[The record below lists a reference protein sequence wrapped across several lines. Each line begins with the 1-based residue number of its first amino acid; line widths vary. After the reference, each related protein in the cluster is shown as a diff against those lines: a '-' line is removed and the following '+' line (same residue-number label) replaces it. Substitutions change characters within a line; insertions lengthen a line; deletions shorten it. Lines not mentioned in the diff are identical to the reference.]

1 MSARRREAPQVLK
14 RRDFLKLT
22 GTFFATASLAGVPG
36 CGDNDG
42 GGPDAGAQPGVFRF
56 AEGVA
61 SGDPR
66 TDRVVLWTRCV
77 ATDAA
82 ATGPIDLIVEVS
94 ASETFD
100 TVVVSRPVQATSASD
115 FTVRVVVDGLAAN
128 TWYYYRFVAGADE
141 IEGRTRTAP
150 AADADVPV
158 HFAWASCQDYAAGF
172 FGAYKQMIAD
182 DAARPEAERIQFIVH
197 LGDFIYESN
206 GETYH
211 APLDDD
217 FVPISITNADGTPRT
232 VGDFPS
238 GGGELPAGRFAQNLD
253 DYRFLYKRFLSDPDL
268 RAARA
273 RWPFIQTWDDHE
285 FTNDAWQ
292 TQANYTNDGTV
303 NESSQPRKVA
313 ANQAWFEY
321 VPALLTGIDG
331 VAGVTQDAR
340 DFAPATVQVAEFT
353 APNAETNFVD
363 EPNNV
368 AAVGSLTIYRSL
380 RWGKHVDLVIT
391 DQRSYRSDHAI
402 PEELANTD
410 RFFFDPR
417 NAVHKVVVDVLDA
430 GRTANGGN
438 PPDEIPFGPGAFPN
452 VRKASPPGTML
463 GAAQKEWFKA
473 TLKGSTATWKIWGNE
488 VPLLQVVIKDP
499 LVQIDRVMSGD
510 AWDGYPSER
519 RELMTYVADED
530 IKNLLVI
537 TGDVHAQFAGQ
548 IAADYDAATKEVVA
562 AELVTAGIASN
573 SLFSFFEE
581 AARAFPG
588 PLQQIIS
595 FDASASGGP
604 RFVENMNMLVLH
616 GQASALHAA
625 GGGTVAAA
633 IERRVD
639 TNDLVKY
646 ADTNAQGYGLLS
658 ITADQAVGTLV
669 TINRPVT
676 NPATAPG
683 IKRTATFT
691 IPKDN
696 PAGMTGPVITG
707 TRPYPLS

>member
-1 MSARRREAPQVLK
+1 VLK

-42 GGPDAGAQPGVFRF
+42 DDGGDDGEPGEF
-56 AEGVA
+56 AFPAGVA

-66 TDRVVLWTRCV
+66 TDKVVLWTRCV
-77 ATDAA
+77 ATAA
-82 ATGPIDLIVEVS
+82 GATGTIDLVVEVS
-94 ASETFD
+94 ASESFD
-100 TVVVSRPVQATSASD
+100 TVVVSRQVQATAASD
-115 FTVRVVVDGLAAN
+115 YTVRVVVDGLAAG

-141 IEGRTRTAP
+141 ITGRTRTAP

-158 HFAWASCQDYAAGF
+158 HFAWVSCQDYGAGF

-182 DAARPEAERIQFIVH
+182 DAARPEAERIQFVVH

-238 GGGELPAGRFAQNLD
+238 GGGELPAGRFAKELA
-253 DYRFLYKRFLSDPDL
+253 DYRFLYNRFLSDPDL

-292 TQANYTNDGTV
+292 SQANYTNDGSL
-303 NESSQPRKVA
+303 NEASQPRKLA

-340 DFAPATVQVAEFT
+340 DFAPATVLAAAFT
-353 APNAETNFVD
+353 DPNPETNFVD

-402 PEELANTD
+402 PEDLATIE

-417 NAVHKVVVDVLDA
+417 NAIHKTVVDALDA
-430 GRTANGGN
+430 GRTGNGGN
-438 PPDEIPFGPGAFPN
+438 PLDEIPFGLGEFPN

-488 VPLLQVVIKDP
+488 VPLMQAVIKDP
-499 LVQIDRVMSGD
+499 LVQIDRVISAD
-510 AWDGYPSER
+510 AWDGYPAER
-519 RELMTYVADED
+519 RELMTYVADEG
-530 IKNLLVI
+530 ITNLLVI
-537 TGDVHAQFAGQ
+537 TGDVHAQFAAQ
-548 IAADYDAATKEVVA
+548 IAADADAATKEVVA

-604 RFVENMNMLVLH
+604 RFVENMNMLILH
-616 GQASALHAA
+616 GQASAL
-625 GGGTVAAA
+625 AAA
-633 IERRVD
+633 QGQSVEQAIALRVD

-669 TINRPVT
+669 TINRHIA
-676 NPATAPG
+676 NPSASPG

-696 PAGMTGPVITG
+696 PAGMTGPVLTG
-707 TRPYPLS
+707 TRPYPLT

>member
-1 MSARRREAPQVLK
+1 VLK

-36 CGDNDG
+36 CGDNEGDDG
-42 GGPDAGAQPGVFRF
+42 GDDGEPGDF
-56 AEGVA
+56 AFPAGVA

-66 TDRVVLWTRCV
+66 TDKVVLWTRCV
-77 ATDAA
+77 ATAA
-82 ATGPIDLIVEVS
+82 GATGPIDVVVEVS
-94 ASETFD
+94 ASESFD
-100 TVVVSRPVQATSASD
+100 TVVVSRQVQATSASD
-115 FTVRVVVDGLAAN
+115 YTVRVVVDGLAAG

-141 IEGRTRTAP
+141 ITGRTRTAP

-158 HFAWASCQDYAAGF
+158 HFAWVSCQDYGAGF

-182 DAARPEAERIQFIVH
+182 DTARPEAERIQFVVH

-232 VGDFPS
+232 VGEFPS
-238 GGGELPAGRFAQNLD
+238 GGGELPAGKFAKTVD
-253 DYRFLYKRFLSDPDL
+253 DYRFLYQRFLSDPDL

-292 TQANYTNDGTV
+292 SQANYTNDGTLD
-303 NESSQPRKVA
+303 ESSQPRKVA

-331 VAGVTQDAR
+331 VSGVTQDAR
-340 DFAPATVQVAEFT
+340 DFAPAAVVEAAFSD
-353 APNAETNFVD
+353 PNPETNFVD

-402 PEELANTD
+402 PEDLATIE

-417 NAVHKVVVDVLDA
+417 NAVHKAVVDALDA
-430 GRTANGGN
+430 GRTGNGGD
-438 PPDEIPFGPGAFPN
+438 PLDEIPFGPGEFPN
-452 VRKASPPGTML
+452 VRKDSPPGTML

-488 VPLLQVVIKDP
+488 VPLMQAVIKDP
-499 LVQIDRVMSGD
+499 LVQVDRVISGD
-510 AWDGYPSER
+510 AWDGYPGER
-519 RELMTYVADED
+519 RELMTYVADEG
-530 IKNLLVI
+530 ITNLLVI
-537 TGDVHAQFAGQ
+537 TGDVHAQFAAQ
-548 IAADYDAATKEVVA
+548 IAADADATTKNVVA

-581 AARAFPG
+581 ASRAFPG

-595 FDASASGGP
+595 FDASASGGS
-604 RFVENMNMLVLH
+604 RFVENMNMLILH
-616 GQASALHAA
+616 GQASAL
-625 GGGTVAAA
+625 AAA
-633 IERRVD
+633 QGQSVEQAIALRVD

-669 TINRPVT
+669 TINRHVA
-676 NPATAPG
+676 NPSAAPG

-691 IPKDN
+691 IPKDD
-696 PAGMTGPVITG
+696 PAGMTGPVVTG
-707 TRPYPLS
+707 TKPYPLT

>member
-1 MSARRREAPQVLK
+1 VLK

-42 GGPDAGAQPGVFRF
+42 DDGGDDGEPGAF
-56 AEGVA
+56 AFPAGVA

-66 TDRVVLWTRCV
+66 TDKVVLWTRCV
-77 ATDAA
+77 ATAA
-82 ATGPIDLIVEVS
+82 GATGAIDLVVEVS
-94 ASETFD
+94 ASESFD
-100 TVVVSRPVQATSASD
+100 TVVVSRQVQATAASD
-115 FTVRVVVDGLAAN
+115 YTVRVVVDGLAAG

-141 IEGRTRTAP
+141 ITGRTRTAP

-158 HFAWASCQDYAAGF
+158 HFAWVSCQDYGAGF

-182 DAARPEAERIQFIVH
+182 DAARPEAERIQFVVH

-238 GGGELPAGRFAQNLD
+238 GGGELPAGRFAKELA
-253 DYRFLYKRFLSDPDL
+253 DYRFLYNRFLSDPDL

-292 TQANYTNDGTV
+292 SQANYTNDGSL
-303 NESSQPRKVA
+303 NEASQPRKLA

-340 DFAPATVQVAEFT
+340 DFAPATVLAAAFT
-353 APNAETNFVD
+353 DPNPETNFVD

-402 PEELANTD
+402 PEDLATIE

-417 NAVHKVVVDVLDA
+417 NAIHKTVVDALDA
-430 GRTANGGN
+430 GRTGNGGN
-438 PPDEIPFGPGAFPN
+438 PLDEIPFGLGEFPN

-488 VPLLQVVIKDP
+488 VPLMQAVIKDP
-499 LVQIDRVMSGD
+499 LVQIDRVISAD
-510 AWDGYPSER
+510 AWDGYPAER
-519 RELMTYVADED
+519 RELMTYVADEG
-530 IKNLLVI
+530 ITNLLVI
-537 TGDVHAQFAGQ
+537 TGDVHAQFAAQ
-548 IAADYDAATKEVVA
+548 IAADADAATKEVVA

-604 RFVENMNMLVLH
+604 RFVENMNMLILH
-616 GQASALHAA
+616 GQASAL
-625 GGGTVAAA
+625 AAA
-633 IERRVD
+633 QGQSVEQAIALRVD

-669 TINRPVT
+669 TINRHIA
-676 NPATAPG
+676 NPSASPG

-696 PAGMTGPVITG
+696 PAGMTGPVLTG
-707 TRPYPLS
+707 TRPYPLT

>member
-1 MSARRREAPQVLK
+1 VLK

-42 GGPDAGAQPGVFRF
+42 DDGGDDGEPGAF
-56 AEGVA
+56 AFPAGVA

-66 TDRVVLWTRCV
+66 TDKVVLWTRCV
-77 ATDAA
+77 ATAA
-82 ATGPIDLIVEVS
+82 GATGAIDLVVEVS
-94 ASETFD
+94 ASESFD
-100 TVVVSRPVQATSASD
+100 TVVVSRQVQATAASD
-115 FTVRVVVDGLAAN
+115 YTVRVVVDGLAAG

-141 IEGRTRTAP
+141 ITGRTRTAP

-158 HFAWASCQDYAAGF
+158 HFAWVSCQDYGAGF

-182 DAARPEAERIQFIVH
+182 DAARPEAERIQFVVH

-217 FVPISITNADGTPRT
+217 FEPISITNADGTPRT

-238 GGGELPAGRFAQNLD
+238 GGGELPAGRFAKELA
-253 DYRFLYKRFLSDPDL
+253 DYRFLYNRFLSDPDL

-292 TQANYTNDGTV
+292 SQANYTNDGTLD
-303 NESSQPRKVA
+303 ESSQPRKVA

-331 VAGVTQDAR
+331 VSGVTQDAR
-340 DFAPATVQVAEFT
+340 DFAPAAVVEAAFT
-353 APNAETNFVD
+353 DPNPETNFVD

-402 PEELANTD
+402 PEDLATIE

-417 NAVHKVVVDVLDA
+417 NAVHKAVVDGLDA
-430 GRTANGGN
+430 GRTGNGGN
-438 PPDEIPFGPGAFPN
+438 PLDEIPFGPGAFPN
-452 VRKASPPGTML
+452 VRKDSPPGTML

-488 VPLLQVVIKDP
+488 VPLMQAVIKDP
-499 LVQIDRVMSGD
+499 LVQVDRVISAD
-510 AWDGYPSER
+510 AWDGYPAER
-519 RELMTYVADED
+519 RELMTYVADEG
-530 IKNLLVI
+530 ITNLLVI
-537 TGDVHAQFAGQ
+537 TGDVHAQFAAQ
-548 IAADYDAATKEVVA
+548 IAADADAATKEVVA

-595 FDASASGGP
+595 FDASASVGS
-604 RFVENMNMLVLH
+604 RFVENMNMLILH
-616 GQASALHAA
+616 GQASAL
-625 GGGTVAAA
+625 AAA
-633 IERRVD
+633 QGQSVEQAIAFRVD

-669 TINRPVT
+669 TINRHIA
-676 NPATAPG
+676 NPSASPG

-696 PAGMTGPVITG
+696 PAGMTGPVLTG
-707 TRPYPLS
+707 TKPYPLT

>member
-1 MSARRREAPQVLK
+1 
-14 RRDFLKLT
+14 
-22 GTFFATASLAGVPG
+22 
-36 CGDNDG
+36 
-42 GGPDAGAQPGVFRF
+42 
-56 AEGVA
+56 
-61 SGDPR
+61 
-66 TDRVVLWTRCV
+66 
-77 ATDAA
+77 
-82 ATGPIDLIVEVS
+82 
-94 ASETFD
+94 
-100 TVVVSRPVQATSASD
+100 
-115 FTVRVVVDGLAAN
+115 
-128 TWYYYRFVAGADE
+128 
-141 IEGRTRTAP
+141 
-150 AADADVPV
+150 
-158 HFAWASCQDYAAGF
+158 
-172 FGAYKQMIAD
+172 
-182 DAARPEAERIQFIVH
+182 
-197 LGDFIYESN
+197 
-206 GETYH
+206 
-211 APLDDD
+211 
-217 FVPISITNADGTPRT
+217 
-232 VGDFPS
+232 
-238 GGGELPAGRFAQNLD
+238 
-253 DYRFLYKRFLSDPDL
+253 
-268 RAARA
+268 
-273 RWPFIQTWDDHE
+273 
-285 FTNDAWQ
+285 
-292 TQANYTNDGTV
+292 
-303 NESSQPRKVA
+303 
-313 ANQAWFEY
+313 

-331 VAGVTQDAR
+331 VAGVTQDAK

-353 APNAETNFVD
+353 APNPETNFVD

-410 RFFFDPR
+410 RLFFDPR

-488 VPLLQVVIKDP
+488 VPLLQVVINDP
-499 LVQIDRVMSGD
+499 LFQIDRVMSGD

-519 RELMTYVADED
+519 RELMTYVADEG

>member
-1 MSARRREAPQVLK
+1 VLK

-42 GGPDAGAQPGVFRF
+42 DDGGDDGEPGEF
-56 AEGVA
+56 AFPAGVA

-66 TDRVVLWTRCV
+66 TDKVVLWTRCV
-77 ATDAA
+77 ATAA
-82 ATGPIDLIVEVS
+82 GATGAIDLVVEVS
-94 ASETFD
+94 ASESFD
-100 TVVVSRPVQATSASD
+100 TVVVSRPVQATAASD
-115 FTVRVVVDGLAAN
+115 YTVRVVVDGLAAG

-141 IEGRTRTAP
+141 ITGRTRTAP

-158 HFAWASCQDYAAGF
+158 HFAWVSCQDYGAGF

-182 DAARPEAERIQFIVH
+182 DVARPEAERIQFVVH

-211 APLDDD
+211 APLDDN
-217 FVPISITNADGTPRT
+217 FEPISISNADGTPRT
-232 VGDFPS
+232 VGAFPS
-238 GGGELPAGRFAQNLD
+238 GGGVLPAGKFAQTVD
-253 DYRFLYKRFLSDPDL
+253 DYRFLYQRFLSDPDL

-292 TQANYTNDGTV
+292 SQANYTNEGSLD
-303 NESSQPRKVA
+303 ESSQPRKLA

-340 DFAPATVQVAEFT
+340 DFAPATVQTMPFT
-353 APNAETNFVD
+353 EPNPETNFVD

-402 PEELANTD
+402 PEELATIE

-417 NAVHKVVVDVLDA
+417 NAIHKAVVDALDA
-430 GRTANGGN
+430 GRTGNGGQ
-438 PPDEIPFGPGAFPN
+438 PLDEIPFGPGAFPN
-452 VRKASPPGTML
+452 VRKDSPPGTML

-488 VPLLQVVIKDP
+488 VPLMQAVIKDP
-499 LVQIDRVMSGD
+499 LVQIDRVISAD
-510 AWDGYPSER
+510 AWDGYPAER
-519 RELMTYVADED
+519 RELMTYVADEG
-530 IKNLLVI
+530 ITNLLVI
-537 TGDVHAQFAGQ
+537 TGDVHAQFAAQ
-548 IAADYDAATKEVVA
+548 IAADADAATKNVVA

-604 RFVENMNMLVLH
+604 RFVENMNMLILH
-616 GQASALHAA
+616 GQDSAL
-625 GGGTVAAA
+625 AAA
-633 IERRVD
+633 QGQSVEQAIALRVD

-669 TINRPVT
+669 TINRHIA
-676 NPATAPG
+676 NPSVSPG

-696 PAGMTGPVITG
+696 PAGMTGPVVTG
-707 TRPYPLS
+707 TKPFPLT